1 MYSVHTQS
9 EGRRCA
15 DRFDSCWRS
24 MPAVEYTKE
33 FITSVV
39 VGKDVVP
46 RIGLHQLEQLRSDL
60 MDVIK
65 HSKQSKVT
73 GHGARL
79 PLSTS
84 SPARW

>member
-1 MYSVHTQS
+1 
-9 EGRRCA
+9 
-15 DRFDSCWRS
+15 
-24 MPAVEYTKE
+24 MPAVEYSKE

-65 HSKQSKVT
+65 HSKQSKVRHSLKSLIL
-73 GHGARL
+73 GFIL
-79 PLSTS
+79 PDRVLDG
-84 SPARW
+84 